1 MCLPCPASQKKLMIN
16 PAPIFAVVLA
26 VALTGCSSLGNM
38 VGLGKKKENKTAV
51 IPSSRFNETLGEAV
65 EGNDIAQFQL
75 GEWYRTGN
83 QVNRDFAQAYAWF
96 IISAANGNLG
106 ADARIRAGWRADTI
120 ARGKEL
126 AEIYKEKYP
135 NALRPL
141 ASP

>member
-1 MCLPCPASQKKLMIN
+1 MKN
-16 PAPIFAVVLA
+16 PAPFYALLLA
-26 VALTGCSSLGNM
+26 VALTGCGSIGGM
-38 VGLGKKKENKTAV
+38 VGLDKKKENKAAV
-51 IPSSRFNETLGEAV
+51 IPSNRFNETLGEAV

-96 IISAANGNLG
+96 IISATNGNLG

-126 AEIYKEKYP
+126 AEIYKEKHP
-135 NALRPL
+135 NALRSL